1 MMHVWLSRAIFLRR
15 EQEKILESAKAL
27 GRPSDRARKEAAAVR
42 VRPDLTAAGRVAP
55 TPITAERRRDGRTD
69 GRTQSRLYVNY
80 CNFATRTLALGLTH
94 SLSLPRASTAPP
106 FLLLFPLGGFHGGC
120 LRSWGEAV
128 ARKQTM
134 QGRLREFYSIN
145 QLSNMDKGERVKK
158 F

>member
-1 MMHVWLSRAIFLRR
+1 MCQKGMMHVWLSRAIFLRR

-80 CNFATRTLALGLTH
+80 CNFATRTLARSLSVSPTH
-94 SLSLPRASTAPP
+94 SHSHVRPLHRLFFYYFLSGASMEDVCAHGERRLPESRQCK
-106 FLLLFPLGGFHGGC
+106 GGC
-120 LRSWGEAV
+120 VS
-128 ARKQTM
+128 
-134 QGRLREFYSIN
+134 SI
-145 QLSNMDKGERVKK
+145 V
-158 F
+158 